1 MYNQD
6 EFLKRH
12 AESIIEAYLE
22 GKCDLQLTVLHL
34 KDDMYLGLEVS
45 YIRSKLSDVIENH
58 NQRPQ
63 SESEKGRLNELKRVL
78 LDS

>member
-1 MYNQD
+1 M
-6 EFLKRH
+6 KRH

-22 GKCDLQLTVLHL
+22 GKYDLQLAVLHL

-45 YIRSKLSDVIENH
+45 DIRSKLDDVIENL

-63 SESEKGRLNELKRVL
+63 SESEKVG
-78 LDS
+78 